1 MLKSAI
7 EIDKVI
13 FPSYFDDKHKQ
24 PFQFLRRWIENVQSE
39 SMDAEASLSNMG
51 KFVKVIIET
60 TEASSKMIKDLKN
73 NVLQNMTLRK
83 PRNTLKKL
91 K

>member
-1 MLKSAI
+1 
-7 EIDKVI
+7 
-13 FPSYFDDKHKQ
+13 
-24 PFQFLRRWIENVQSE
+24 
-39 SMDAEASLSNMG
+39 MDAEASLSNMG

-83 PRNTLKKL
+83 PRSTLKKL

>member
-13 FPSYFDDKHKQ
+13 FPSYFDDKDKQ

>member
-13 FPSYFDDKHKQ
+13 FPSYFDDKDKQ
-24 PFQFLRRWIENVQSE
+24 SFQFLRKWIENVQSE

-83 PRNTLKKL
+83 PRSTPKKL